1 MSHERSL
8 NKAEGLL
15 NHYKNDNT
23 TLVVDGVPKEEKTY
37 TSYAKNIFSCRGFRP
52 IDIIR
57 NVPHCD
63 KIWCVS
69 ENLLPIQSQ
78 LESNYGIHN
87 ITPYAADVLSNKQKN
102 ADLCS
107 TI

>member
-37 TSYAKNIFSCRGFRP
+37 TSLS
-52 IDIIR
+52 
-57 NVPHCD
+57 
-63 KIWCVS
+63 
-69 ENLLPIQSQ
+69 L
-78 LESNYGIHN
+78 IH
-87 ITPYAADVLSNKQKN
+87 I
-102 ADLCS
+102 
-107 TI
+107 